1 MNDIADTVAARFG
14 GARNGWM
21 MGEGMHRNG
30 GMMQM
35 QHPVHIHQRQVNI
48 LKRNAEEVDRNL
60 WAPRKD
66 GLIDEGRQNS
76 VCLLPD
82 MQMDLVM
89 RFEDFKGLF
98 LYHCHNPEHEDMG
111 R

>member
-1 MNDIADTVAARFG
+1 
-14 GARNGWM
+14 M

-60 WAPRKD
+60 
-66 GLIDEGRQNS
+66 
-76 VCLLPD
+76 
-82 MQMDLVM
+82 
-89 RFEDFKGLF
+89 
-98 LYHCHNPEHEDMG
+98 
-111 R
+111 